1 MTLEQKKL
9 IACAELAGLKH
20 KACNC
25 GCGREYWVAE
35 YGSSFQIC
43 LFATSL
49 DAIVPVVIKWCNE
62 HGWSLFTSKLIE
74 ITGYRAHQLSESSSY
89 AVQMTIRATPSQIL
103 DGLLLAAGKMPKG
116 GG

>member
-20 KACNC
+20 KVCNC

-35 YGSSFQIC
+35 YGTSFQIC

-49 DAIVPVVIKWCNE
+49 DAIVPVVIKWCGE
-62 HGWSLFTSKLIE
+62 DDDKFIIFMRQLAKVTSGNQEWYNYPKDF
-74 ITGYRAHQLSESSSY
+74 RKNMFAS
-89 AVQMTIRATPSQIL
+89 PSKIL
-103 DGLLLAAGKMPKG
+103 DALLLAAGKMPVE
-116 GG
+116 